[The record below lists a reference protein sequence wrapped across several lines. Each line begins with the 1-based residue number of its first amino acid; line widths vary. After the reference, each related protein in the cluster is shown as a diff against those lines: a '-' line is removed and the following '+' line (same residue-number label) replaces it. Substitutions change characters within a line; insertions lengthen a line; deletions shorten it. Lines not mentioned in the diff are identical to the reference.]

1 MGKRSRDIKWS
12 IGRYGSMGNIQ
23 IPIMWRAY
31 ETLLEILNKEK
42 KNG

>member
-1 MGKRSRDIKWS
+1 MGYHGRVHKWNY
-12 IGRYGSMGNIQ
+12 GRNVSMGNIQ